1 MTPLWDHGP
10 QALLQRVEQVRRELL
25 AAIGKTSSLRLH
37 NQWSVRDRQLVEIG
51 AEGTRQPEVAISLVG
66 GTGAG
71 KSTLVNALLDVR
83 LLPVSSMKAACT
95 AAISEVSYAATLP
108 WRLAF
113 APCVGSARSQ
123 PVGRGWWP

>member
-1 MTPLWDHGP
+1 MTPLSNHGP
-10 QALLQRVEQVRRELL
+10 QALLQRVEQVRRDLQ
-25 AAIGKTSSLRLH
+25 AAIGKISSLWLH
-37 NQWSVRDRQLVEIG
+37 NQWSVWDRQLVEIG

-83 LLPVSSMKAACT
+83 LLPVSSMKACT